1 MALIYTHIYVCAHV
15 HTHLYTQTHMPAG
28 MRAPENLHLL
38 FYFQIKLDPKE
49 PIIKWSFSIS
59 ILKS

>member
-1 MALIYTHIYVCAHV
+1 
-15 HTHLYTQTHMPAG
+15 MPAG
-28 MRAPENLHLL
+28 MHAPENLHLL

-49 PIIKWSFSIS
+49 LIIKWSFSIY

>member
-1 MALIYTHIYVCAHV
+1 MAVTHTHIHVCAHV
-15 HTHLYTQTHMPAG
+15 HTHLYIQTHMAAG
-28 MRAPENLHLL
+28 MHAPENLHPL

-49 PIIKWSFSIS
+49 LIIKWSFSIY